1 MIKTVFF
8 FTVFGISLFFSIFF
22 AFIYLVLGVVGLKK
36 LQRSVMIRV
45 TRAWA
50 RLMISVTGNKIRVE
64 NQEFVPKG
72 PVLFVANH
80 QSYFDI
86 PVMMAYTPHFAP
98 FIAKVEL
105 EKVWMLSFWMRQM
118 GCLFMDR
125 KNMRQSL
132 QVILDGI
139 EILKKGESLVIF
151 PEGTRSQDGQV
162 MDFKPGSLKLAV
174 KANVPIVPVTLINTY
189 KVFEENKRVRKADV
203 SVIFHKAIDTTSL
216 TRDDVNQLHLIVKE
230 QIQSRLER

>member
-8 FTVFGISLFFSIFF
+8 FSVFGISLFFSILF
-22 AFIYLVLGVVGLKK
+22 AFVHLILGAVGLKK
-36 LQRSVMIRV
+36 LQKTFLIRI
-45 TRAWA
+45 TRGWA
-50 RLMISVTGNKIRVE
+50 RFMISVTGNKIRVE
-64 NQEFVPKG
+64 NQELVPDG

-105 EKVWMLSFWMRQM
+105 EKVAMLSFWMRQM

-132 QVILDGI
+132 QIILDGI
-139 EILKKGESLVIF
+139 EMLKKGESLVIF
-151 PEGTRSQDGQV
+151 PEGTRSHDGHI

-174 KANVPIVPVTLINTY
+174 KANVPIVPVTLVNTY

-203 SVIFHKAIDTTSL
+203 SVIFHEAIDTASL
-216 TRDDVNQLHLIVKE
+216 TREEVNQLHTLVKE
-230 QIQSRLER
+230 RIQSRLER